1 MRLAALVLQTIGCK
15 SVLSLEGAEA
25 WLVDEVYLLEVLECK
40 AVVEDKEEEEG
51 MDVESL
57 SRILLVEDTL
67 LADASVLSGLGN
79 VLL

>member
-15 SVLSLEGAEA
+15 SELSLEGAEA

-40 AVVEDKEEEEG
+40 AVEEDMEEEG
-51 MDVESL
+51 VDVDSL
-57 SRILLVEDTL
+57 SRTLLVEETL
-67 LADASVLSGLGN
+67 LADTSVFSGLGN

>member
-15 SVLSLEGAEA
+15 SVVSLVGAEA

-40 AVVEDKEEEEG
+40 AVEEDMDEEG
-51 MDVESL
+51 VDVDSL
-57 SRILLVEDTL
+57 SRTLLVEDIL
-67 LADASVLSGLGN
+67 LADGSVLSGLGN